1 VEIRAE
7 HRGCGRGEL
16 PQKGFA
22 SGESRGSCGQLSLS
36 DGSQSSLGTAA
47 RLLGSSGTESRTT
60 GWGRSQDTCRV
71 ARNGPHSP
79 AVRLHPSLQ
88 LPVSRAPATPTYSRS
103 SPRPDGPLQPQT
115 SAQCA
120 GLGGAVSQGKSV
132 WEGDPIG
139 GRAGVPQLPLPL
151 SHPRLQPGNF
161 LAANHS
167 QCKKLLRCGR
177 PSPLPGGNP
186 GPLSAPGTCT
196 SPPQTRLQR
205 QHVKPTHAHCS
216 RGPRPRKALRK
227 TGCPAEM
234 PHPAVLL
241 PQTLGQWSSSAPA
254 PQRWGEAI
262 PSLRA
267 SDFAVQGWP

>member
-1 VEIRAE
+1 MGCGPHGNALCVPGEALRTLPGIAVCGGAGAEILKAQCSLSRGGAVEIRAE

-151 SHPRLQPGNF
+151 SHPR
-161 LAANHS
+161 
-167 QCKKLLRCGR
+167 
-177 PSPLPGGNP
+177 
-186 GPLSAPGTCT
+186 
-196 SPPQTRLQR
+196 R
-205 QHVKPTHAHCS
+205 QV
-216 RGPRPRKALRK
+216 
-227 TGCPAEM
+227 
-234 PHPAVLL
+234 
-241 PQTLGQWSSSAPA
+241 
-254 PQRWGEAI
+254 
-262 PSLRA
+262 
-267 SDFAVQGWP
+267 